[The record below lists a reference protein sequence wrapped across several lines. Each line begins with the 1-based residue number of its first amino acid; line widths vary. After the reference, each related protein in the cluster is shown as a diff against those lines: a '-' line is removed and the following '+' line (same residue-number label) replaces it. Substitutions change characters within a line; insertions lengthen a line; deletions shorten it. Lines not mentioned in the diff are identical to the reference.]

1 MEVNIKSAATGKFD
15 EFMRTL
21 SREKGSNYVDED
33 RWIWSALGIHRV
45 PYEFW
50 KVGTW
55 KPAVN
60 ARSTDS
66 HFFFLL
72 RAFFPISIDTSANL
86 WNSSVKIGIQRK
98 YIYFDTLLM
107 RHIYSLPRKIKK
119 ITQDNRTIN
128 VVPAIFNCPHDQKII
143 IFNTL

>member
-72 RAFFPISIDTSANL
+72 IAFFPISIDTSANL
-86 WNSSVKIGIQRK
+86 WNSSVKTEIQRK
-98 YIYFDTLLM
+98 YIYFDALSM
-107 RHIYSLPRKIKK
+107 RHIYYLPRKIKK
-119 ITQDNRTIN
+119 ITQANRTIN
-128 VVPAIFNCPHDQKII
+128 VVPAIFNCPHDRKII